1 MEQRSDDID
10 VIGPPLLQTDRRYFF
25 QRVLLGL
32 LQGAIWV
39 CVDFV
44 PYLLYVRQIHGT
56 AVSKLCIGGAE
67 AFASLHRS
75 CRANRGSAC
84 KGVTQGIY
92 YIFQDNC
99 F

>member
-56 AVSKLCIGGAE
+56 AVLM
-67 AFASLHRS
+67 
-75 CRANRGSAC
+75 
-84 KGVTQGIY
+84 
-92 YIFQDNC
+92 
-99 F
+99 

>member
-44 PYLLYVRQIHGT
+44 PYLLYVRQIHRT
-56 AVSKLCIGGAE
+56 AVRMMVKTGEKWMLNAE
-67 AFASLHRS
+67 MVLWF
-75 CRANRGSAC
+75 
-84 KGVTQGIY
+84 Y
-92 YIFQDNC
+92 
-99 F
+99 

>member
-56 AVSKLCIGGAE
+56 AVVSTTSE
-67 AFASLHRS
+67 
-75 CRANRGSAC
+75 
-84 KGVTQGIY
+84 
-92 YIFQDNC
+92 
-99 F
+99 